1 MRFCRCTPLVA
12 VMTLLLGSGQS
23 HANNGHFMVDHAV
36 IADPGSCQVE
46 SWFSR
51 QGRNNIDVDTLV
63 GKPACTIGNGWQFA
77 LPVAYRTDDSELLST
92 GVEAKSI
99 MARGRNFG
107 AIALTL
113 GTRYSH
119 LTDRIERS
127 YVNIPWSAE
136 TGPGVTWHLNA
147 GMSHRRSNS
156 NFYTNW
162 GLAVSVAASDVLD
175 LVLEGA
181 ATGSDSP
188 TVAAGLRLHAADGLE
203 IDASVGRDNERK
215 VDRMTVGVNLR
226 F

>member
-1 MRFCRCTPLVA
+1 MRTKPAILAAATTLVLA
-12 VMTLLLGSGQS
+12 AGQS

-36 IADPGSCQVE
+36 IAEPGSCQVE

-51 QGRNNIDVDTLV
+51 QSRGEIDVDILV
-63 GKPACTIGNGWQFA
+63 GKPACTIGSGWQFS

-99 MARGRNFG
+99 MASGRNFG
-107 AIALTL
+107 AIAMTV
-113 GTRYSH
+113 GTQYSH

-156 NFYTNW
+156 NLYANW
-162 GLAVSVAASDVLD
+162 GLAVSFAASDALD

-188 TVAAGLRLHAADGLE
+188 TVAAGVRFHAPGGLE

-215 VDRMTVGVNLR
+215 TDRLSVGLNLR

>member
-1 MRFCRCTPLVA
+1 MRSVILSTAAVLVLA
-12 VMTLLLGSGQS
+12 SGQT

-36 IADPGSCQVE
+36 VTEPGSCQVE

-51 QGRNNIDVDTLV
+51 QSRGDIDVDTLV
-63 GKPACTIGNGWQFA
+63 GKPACTIGNGWQFS
-77 LPVAYRTDDSELLST
+77 LPVAYLTDDSELLST
-92 GVEAKSI
+92 GLEAKSI
-99 MARGRNFG
+99 MAEGRNFG
-107 AIALTL
+107 AIAMTL
-113 GTRYSH
+113 GTQYSH

-156 NFYTNW
+156 NIYTNW
-162 GLAVSVAASDVLD
+162 GLAVSYAAADAVELI
-175 LVLEGA
+175 LEGA

-188 TVAAGLRLHAADGLE
+188 TVAAGVRFHAAGGLE
-203 IDASVGRDNERK
+203 IDASLGRDNERK
-215 VDRMTVGVNLR
+215 TDRATIGLNLR